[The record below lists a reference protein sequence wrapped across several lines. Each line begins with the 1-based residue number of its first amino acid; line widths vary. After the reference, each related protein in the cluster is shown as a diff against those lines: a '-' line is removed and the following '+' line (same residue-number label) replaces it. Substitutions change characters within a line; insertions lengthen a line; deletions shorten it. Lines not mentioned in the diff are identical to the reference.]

1 MLRYSKYAPST
12 FIIMASLLSVFTVS
26 SIEANESA
34 GQIFNPDDKQLV
46 KIGKEIYADNCASC
60 HGANL
65 EGQTPNWRSPGP
77 DGKLPAPPHDQTGHT
92 WHHTDALLFNLTKY
106 GLAKAA
112 GLKNYGSNMP
122 IYEDILT
129 DEEIV
134 AVLSFIKST
143 WPKEIIERHDQMNA
157 AQAGTN

>member
-1 MLRYSKYAPST
+1 
-12 FIIMASLLSVFTVS
+12 
-26 SIEANESA
+26 
-34 GQIFNPDDKQLV
+34 
-46 KIGKEIYADNCASC
+46 
-60 HGANL
+60 
-65 EGQTPNWRSPGP
+65 
-77 DGKLPAPPHDQTGHT
+77 
-92 WHHTDALLFNLTKY
+92 LFNLTKY